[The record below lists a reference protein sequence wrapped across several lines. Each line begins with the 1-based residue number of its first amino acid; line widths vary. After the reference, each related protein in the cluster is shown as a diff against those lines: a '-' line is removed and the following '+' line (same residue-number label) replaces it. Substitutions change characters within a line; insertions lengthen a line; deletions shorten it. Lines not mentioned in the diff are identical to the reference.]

1 MFLKPILPSNTP
13 KSIPDEMWSG
23 EKLYISF
30 IVPHASVQPFGD
42 PLEENRDLISF
53 CST

>member
-1 MFLKPILPSNTP
+1 VEWR
-13 KSIPDEMWSG
+13 EM
-23 EKLYISF
+23 KLSLLSF
-30 IVPHASVQPFGD
+30 IVPHASLQPFGD